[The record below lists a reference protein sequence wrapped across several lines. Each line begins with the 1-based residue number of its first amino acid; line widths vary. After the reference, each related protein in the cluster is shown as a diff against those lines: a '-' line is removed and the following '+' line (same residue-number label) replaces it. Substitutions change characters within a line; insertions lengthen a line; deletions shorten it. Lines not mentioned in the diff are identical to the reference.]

1 MSRSFPRSPTQ
12 AHPSDSVFV
21 SISLAAGTHSGMQQD
36 TSSRNIL
43 SLLGLERALKKSA
56 ISSICLSRI
65 FDIYRNI
72 DSQSRLVK
80 FFYTLRR
87 RLCPLF
93 LVYQSFVSI
102 IMTLL
107 LPLPSCLLPA
117 LKRDPIDSSLLHR
130 VL

>member
-1 MSRSFPRSPTQ
+1 MSRPFPRSPTQ
-12 AHPSDSVFV
+12 AHPSVSVFV
-21 SISLAAGTHSGMQQD
+21 FISLAAGTHSGMQHA

-43 SLLGLERALKKSA
+43 SLFGLERALKKSA

-72 DSQSRLVK
+72 DFPSCLVK
-80 FFYTLRR
+80 SFFTLRR
-87 RLCPLF
+87 RLCPLS

-102 IMTLL
+102 ITTLL
-107 LPLPSCLLPA
+107 LPLSSYLLPA
-117 LKRDPIDSSLLHR
+117 LKRDPIDSSSLHR